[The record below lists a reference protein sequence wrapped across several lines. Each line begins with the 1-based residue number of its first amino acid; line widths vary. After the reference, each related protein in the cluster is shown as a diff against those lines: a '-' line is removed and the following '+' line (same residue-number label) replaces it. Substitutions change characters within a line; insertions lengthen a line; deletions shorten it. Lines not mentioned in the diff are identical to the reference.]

1 MYSIRRESS
10 GYVIYHKSMNL
21 VLDRFDNQRDTLER
35 FNTMMITLAVDTRI
49 SLSTAEIIFLD
60 EDVIVVG
67 NMLGD
72 RVYTILSPIFD
83 NVIEANEFL
92 ETTICSCGFDVA
104 LREPYSGGL
113 YCDECFAELER

>member
-1 MYSIRRESS
+1 MYSIRREGSDF
-10 GYVIYHKSMNL
+10 VIYHKAMNL
-21 VLDRFDNQRDTLER
+21 VLDRFDNQRETLER
-35 FNTMMITLAVDTRI
+35 FNTMMITLAVDTRLE
-49 SLSTAEIIFLD
+49 LSTAEIITLD
-60 EDVIVVG
+60 KDVIVVG

-83 NVIEANEFL
+83 KLAEANDFL

-104 LREPYSGGL
+104 LKEPYSGGL